1 METTIAK
8 PAIAADLA
16 SALSWRPASDKSR
29 LLAGIFLALFA
40 AYGATYL
47 AVAAARGWPDG
58 FGDSFALW
66 SFGRFLGDHAAVTIY
81 DPLVLRSAQL
91 ALGMDPGAIYS
102 FPYPPSFLLVVWPL
116 GQLPGWLACV
126 ALIAVT
132 LPLYL
137 WATVGA
143 KWRSAALL
151 AALVAPTTAIAIVSG
166 QNGFLAGALLAGGL
180 QLAAGHPVAGGVLLG
195 LLTYKPQLGL
205 LVPVALVTAGLW
217 RTLTVAVVTAILLV
231 VVTSLLFGG
240 AIWPSWA
247 AYLPAFSRQFA
258 AESSQILHL
267 MPTILVALL
276 QLGVA
281 PAMAQLAQWT
291 ATAAAVA
298 IVWTLFRSGPRQL
311 AAAGLLVV
319 TFLAT
324 PYTFVYDMP
333 ILATAVIWVIA
344 ERQGAGDALGTG
356 EVLVMIFAMI
366 APITLVAGTSN
377 FPLSTLALVL
387 LLGAIVRR
395 CRRLRPPAA
404 PAQLPTPTHG

>member
-1 METTIAK
+1 M
-8 PAIAADLA
+8 AAR
-16 SALSWRPASDKSR
+16 SFWPW
-29 LLAGIFLALFA
+29 I
-40 AYGATYL
+40 
-47 AVAAARGWPDG
+47 AARGGND
-58 FGDSFALW
+58 FATTARHDRTAFSAILGAFCEQVIVGNDHSQARDCRRSRLGIELAGRQRQVSVARRHFPGAVCRLW
-66 SFGRFLGDHAAVTIY
+66 RDLPRGRRRQRLARRVRRFLRAVELWPFPGRSRRGH
-81 DPLVLRSAQL
+81 DLRPIGS
-91 ALGMDPGAIYS
+91 ALGAAGAGHGS
-102 FPYPPSFLLVVWPL
+102 GGDLFVPL
-116 GQLPGWLACV
+116 STEFSAGGVAARAAPRLARLRC
-126 ALIAVT
+126 ADRGH
-132 LPLYL
+132 P
-137 WATVGA
+137 
-143 KWRSAALL
+143 AALSL
-151 AALVAPTTAIAIVSG
+151 G
-166 QNGFLAGALLAGGL
+166 NGRREMPVGGA
-180 QLAAGHPVAGGVLLG
+180 VLLG

-311 AAAGLLVV
+311 AAAGLLVA

-377 FPLSTLALVL
+377 FPLTTLALVL

-404 PAQLPTPTHG
+404 AAL